1 MMDTFLLIAFAA
13 SFLLVLVM
21 LPKWIRRAKAHSFV
35 GKDMH
40 KPGKPEV
47 AELGG
52 LVVVPGAVIGVL
64 LFVALQV
71 LAQDNDSLALP
82 LLAAAC
88 SILLAGFIGFADD
101 ILGWK
106 IGLKQSHK
114 ILLSALI
121 AAPVIVTNAG
131 VPVMHLPLL
140 GKVSFGL
147 WYPLLVVPIAI
158 VGASNAFNMLA
169 GYNGLEAGMGII
181 ALVALGLLSWL
192 NDQYSAVVIAGCL
205 AAALLAFLLFNKYPA
220 KVFPGNALTYATG
233 AAIAIL
239 AIYGNI
245 EKYALIVF
253 LPYLAEFALK
263 ARGRFKK
270 ESFAPVRN
278 DCTLEP
284 PAKAYSLPH
293 LALRLLHRM
302 GRRTTERAV
311 VRTILLAELLC
322 AALAFLIFFT

>member
-1 MMDTFLLIAFAA
+1 MAEFLVIAFAA
-13 SFLLVLVM
+13 SFLLTLIA
-21 LPKWIRRAKAHSFV
+21 LPKWIRRAQAHGFV

-52 LVVVPGAVIGVL
+52 LVVVPSAVIGIL
-64 LFVALQV
+64 LFIALQV
-71 LAQDNDSLALP
+71 LVQDNDSLAMP

-88 SILLAGFIGFADD
+88 SLLIAGFIGFADD

-114 ILLSALI
+114 VLLSIFI
-121 AAPVIVTNAG
+121 AAPIIVTNAG
-131 VPVMHLPLL
+131 VSVMHLPLL
-140 GKVSFGL
+140 GKISLGL
-147 WYPLLVVPIAI
+147 WYPLLVIPIAV

-181 ALVALGLLSWL
+181 ALSTLGVLSWL
-192 NDQYSAVVIAGCL
+192 NDQYAAVVIAGCL
-205 AAALLAFLLFNKYPA
+205 VASLLAFLIFNRHPA
-220 KVFPGNALTYATG
+220 KIFPGNALTYAVG
-233 AAIAIL
+233 AAIAML

-263 ARGRFKK
+263 ARGKFRK
-270 ESFAPVRN
+270 ESFAHVRS
-278 DCTLEP
+278 DGTLEAP
-284 PAKAYSLPH
+284 GKAYSLPH
-293 LALRLLHRM
+293 LALRVLHRM
-302 GRRTTERAV
+302 GRKTTERAV
-311 VRTILLAELLC
+311 VRTLLFTELLC
-322 AALAFLIFFT
+322 AGLALLVFFT